1 MDDINDVAVKTIGS
15 SINDFKIICE
25 LGRGSYGVV
34 YKVQSLLNQEIYVI
48 KKMELKHMK
57 EKQQKESWKEVM
69 ILKKVN
75 HPNLIKYYTSF
86 LEEDNLYIIMEY
98 AEGGDL
104 YSVIYNNSDYK
115 KSKKRRKNIQ

>member
-1 MDDINDVAVKTIGS
+1 MDENIDIVARTIGS

-34 YKVQSLLNQEIYVI
+34 FKVQSLLDKQIYVI

-75 HPNLIKYYTSF
+75 HPNLIKYHTSF
-86 LEEDNLYIIMEY
+86 LEEDNLYIVMEY

-104 YSVIYNNSDYK
+104 YSVFIVNTDY
-115 KSKKRRKNIQ
+115 

>member
-1 MDDINDVAVKTIGS
+1 MDDNNDIVGRLIGT
-15 SINDFKIICE
+15 SINDFKTICE

-34 YKVQSLLNQEIYVI
+34 HKVQSLLDQKIYVI

-57 EKQQKESWKEVM
+57 EKQQKESWKEVL

-86 LEEDNLYIIMEY
+86 LEEDNLYIVMEY

-104 YSVIYNNSDYK
+104 YSVKLPNLDH
-115 KSKKRRKNIQ
+115 